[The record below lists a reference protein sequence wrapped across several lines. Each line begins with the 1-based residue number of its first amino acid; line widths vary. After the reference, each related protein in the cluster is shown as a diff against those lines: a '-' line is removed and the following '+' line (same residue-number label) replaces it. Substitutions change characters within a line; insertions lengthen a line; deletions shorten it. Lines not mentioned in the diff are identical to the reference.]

1 MCTGQRVAAFLLG
14 GMLLLWAPPAWAQYA
29 LDQAAF
35 PGRDDVPRT
44 AAFPPGEMSPGELS
58 GALEMLADDPRA
70 APRPSFDSVKRA
82 WFAAAGSLE
91 HRVARTL
98 DAALE
103 MGGPNLD
110 GPARALLLDES
121 LGTPLERARA
131 AVRLA
136 PDLPAARIALAG
148 ALWSENLDLVGA
160 LDQVWQASRASG
172 RHLEASL
179 WLRATISHALALAC
193 LIGGLLFLFVAGGGL
208 LPAAVRALA
217 ELPGTMPLVSRAA
230 LVAGLLLIP
239 AVLGEGVFGLAL
251 AFAALGFWQ
260 GSSWQRV
267 AVGAALVASIA
278 GLHPLA
284 DGAGKEL
291 VALGSDP
298 VAEAV
303 FAVEHARPSRTDI
316 DRLDRAAAGD
326 RLVARALALHAK
338 RSGDL
343 RDADRRFA
351 ALIDESESPSPSLLN
366 NAANVRLALGRTE
379 EAIEFYE
386 AAAHRG
392 HSVAVLFNL
401 SQAYGRVVHLDQQN
415 LALAEAQLID
425 PVALAALTDLHGNSP
440 QTVVADLPVEAGMIR
455 ARLEDPAA
463 ARQAASAL
471 RRHFAP
477 GWLGTSPAHSA
488 VGVALAALLGWGV
501 ALALRKL
508 TGGREGGGLHAGVA
522 RLLKGREATDPF
534 LRMVRLAA
542 LRERQVRIDK
552 MKFALSVLVPGAA
565 GVLSR
570 QPILGLLGSMLF
582 ASALVSWWL
591 RGGVVIDPVSVG
603 AGASLLFGSV
613 AVASGAAYAAATAVA
628 IALRERS

>member
-1 MCTGQRVAAFLLG
+1 
-14 GMLLLWAPPAWAQYA
+14 
-29 LDQAAF
+29 
-35 PGRDDVPRT
+35 
-44 AAFPPGEMSPGELS
+44 
-58 GALEMLADDPRA
+58 
-70 APRPSFDSVKRA
+70 
-82 WFAAAGSLE
+82 
-91 HRVARTL
+91 
-98 DAALE
+98 
-103 MGGPNLD
+103 
-110 GPARALLLDES
+110 
-121 LGTPLERARA
+121 
-131 AVRLA
+131 
-136 PDLPAARIALAG
+136 
-148 ALWSENLDLVGA
+148 
-160 LDQVWQASRASG
+160 
-172 RHLEASL
+172 
-179 WLRATISHALALAC
+179 
-193 LIGGLLFLFVAGGGL
+193 
-208 LPAAVRALA
+208 
-217 ELPGTMPLVSRAA
+217 MPLVSRAA

-267 AVGAALVASIA
+267 AVGAALVVSIA

-379 EAIEFYE
+379 EAIELYE

-542 LRERQVRIDK
+542 LRERQARIDK
-552 MKFALSVLVPGAA
+552 MKFALSVLLPGAA

-591 RGGVVIDPVSVG
+591 RDGVVVDPVAVG

-613 AVASGAAYAAATAVA
+613 VVASGAAYAAVIAVA